1 MGLHATLQGMR
12 PDLLLLAL
20 ATLLLACL
28 PTPAQ
33 AQGQRLNR
41 CTDADGQSVYTDRPC
56 EMLGARSRM
65 PAPAAAASG
74 STLDRDT
81 LGARCPRRLSELV
94 GALRSAVATNDVN
107 RLSSLYLWGAMSDAG
122 ANRVLGQLES
132 IVRRPLV
139 DIVPV
144 YPQREPFVATG
155 AETEDASAGSE
166 DDGQAGPPRPV
177 ALRLEQVLPGTATPS
192 RSVMGLRRQHGC
204 FWITL

>member
-1 MGLHATLQGMR
+1 MR
-12 PDLLLLAL
+12 SDLLFPVLA
-20 ATLLLACL
+20 ALLLACL
-28 PTPAQ
+28 PLLVH

-56 EMLGARSRM
+56 EMLGAHSRM
-65 PAPAAAASG
+65 PAPAAASSG

-94 GALRSAVATNDVN
+94 GALRSAVAANDVN
-107 RLSSLYLWGAMSDAG
+107 RLSSLYLWGSVSDAG

-132 IVRRPLV
+132 IARRPLV
-139 DIVPV
+139 DIAPV
-144 YPQREPFVATG
+144 YPQPDQSTAYPVESHGTPATI
-155 AETEDASAGSE
+155 DDGSE
-166 DDGQAGPPRPV
+166 PSRPRPV

-192 RSVMGLRRQHGC
+192 RSVVGLRRQHGC